1 VRLHVLYAVAA
12 LAIVAALV
20 LAALLRED
28 CTKRTN
34 ELDIALCMEQQ

>member
-28 CTKRTN
+28 CTKHAN
-34 ELDIALCMEQQ
+34 DLDRALCAEK

>member
-20 LAALLRED
+20 LASLLRED
-28 CTKRTN
+28 CTKKPN
-34 ELDIALCMEQQ
+34 ELDRALCAEK